1 MAGIQ
6 LSRWCSV
13 FRHDQDAARLSSAHQ
28 DITFHASH
36 SAGGAVTTAKSP
48 RHINLLKIF
57 YALAGLFVFILALQL
72 MKAGARNFAP
82 VLKEMALL
90 QTPLQALGLGWLGA
104 YFVLSGS
111 PVAAAAL
118 GLFNGAAIDAHQTF
132 MMINGSRMGA
142 SFIVLFVGFLYMVRG
157 NESKRSLSMGLLA
170 MLTTWT
176 TYVPVMLL
184 GSYFL
189 TQGTFSALRFSASA
203 ELASFL
209 DAIFDPLVAWIISWA
224 PGLLVFVVGVL
235 TILLAFNLIDRAL
248 PELKLS
254 GSEFGEAPSLLFR
267 PIVMFLIGGAIT
279 AVSMSVSVSISL
291 LVPLSARGYIRR
303 ENVIPYIMGANITTF
318 IDTLV
323 ASLLMNNPASF
334 TIVLVEMLSV
344 SIVSLLIMAF
354 VYRFY
359 ERQILKLANRITAS
373 RRGFS
378 LFMILLVGV
387 PIVLLIV
394 PRLLNTR

>member
-1 MAGIQ
+1 MTTDQ
-6 LSRWCSV
+6 PR
-13 FRHDQDAARLSSAHQ
+13 RH
-28 DITFHASH
+28 SH
-36 SAGGAVTTAKSP
+36 
-48 RHINLLKIF
+48 LLKIA

-72 MKAGARNFAP
+72 MKAGAKELAP
-82 VLKEMALL
+82 TLKNLNLL

-104 YFVLSGS
+104 YLVLSGS

-118 GLFNGAAIDAHQTF
+118 GLFNGGAITELQTF
-132 MMINGSRMGA
+132 MMINGSRMGS

-157 NESKRSLSMGLLA
+157 NESKRSLSIGLLS

-176 TYVPVMLL
+176 TYVPAMLL
-184 GSYFL
+184 GSFL
-189 TQGTFSALRFSASA
+189 LTSGALDNLRFTSSA
-203 ELASFL
+203 ELASFI
-209 DAIFDPLVAWIISWA
+209 DAVFDPIVGWITGWA

-235 TILLAFNLIDRAL
+235 VILLAFNLIDRAL
-248 PELKLS
+248 PELKLT

-279 AVSMSVSVSISL
+279 AVSMSVSVSVSL

-323 ASLLMNNPASF
+323 ASLFMNNPASL

-344 SIVSLLIMAF
+344 SSVSLLIMGLI
-354 VYRFY
+354 YRPY
-359 ERQILKLANRITAS
+359 ERQVLNLANRITAT

-378 LFMILLVGV
+378 LFMILMVGV
-387 PIVLLIV
+387 PIVLLLV
-394 PRLLNTR
+394 PRLFMTR

>member
-1 MAGIQ
+1 VRRTQ
-6 LSRWCSV
+6 L
-13 FRHDQDAARLSSAHQ
+13 FR
-28 DITFHASH
+28 
-36 SAGGAVTTAKSP
+36 GGAVTTTPSP
-48 RHINLLKIF
+48 RHINLLKIA
-57 YALAGLFVFILALQL
+57 YALAGLFLFILALQL
-72 MKAGARNFAP
+72 MKAGARGLAP
-82 VLKEMALL
+82 VLKETALL
-90 QTPLQALGLGWLGA
+90 QTPIQALGLGWLGA

-118 GLFNGAAIDAHQTF
+118 GLFNGGAINAHQTF

-142 SFIVLFVGFLYMVRG
+142 SFIVLFVGFLYMLRG
-157 NESKRSLSMGLLA
+157 HEPKRSMSMGLLA

-189 TQGTFSALRFSASA
+189 LTGTFDSLRFSASA

-209 DAIFDPLVAWIISWA
+209 DAIFDPIVAWITGWA
-224 PGLLVFVVGVL
+224 PGLLVFVVGVG
-235 TILLAFNLIDRAL
+235 TILLAFNLIDHAL
-248 PELKLS
+248 PELKLR
-254 GSEFGEAPSLLFR
+254 GSEYGEAPSLLFR
-267 PIVMFLIGGAIT
+267 PFVMFLIGGAIT

-323 ASLLMNNPASF
+323 ASLFMNNPASF

-344 SIVSLLIMAF
+344 TIVSLLIMIF
-354 VYRFY
+354 IYRFY
-359 ERQILKLANRITAS
+359 ERQILNAANRITVT

-378 LFMILLVGV
+378 LFMILMVGMPIALLV
-387 PIVLLIV
+387 V
-394 PRLLNTR
+394 PRLLLTR

>member
-1 MAGIQ
+1 
-6 LSRWCSV
+6 
-13 FRHDQDAARLSSAHQ
+13 
-28 DITFHASH
+28 
-36 SAGGAVTTAKSP
+36 VTTAAASP
-48 RHINLLKIF
+48 RHLNLLKIA

-72 MKAGARNFAP
+72 MKAGAKELAP
-82 VLKEMALL
+82 TLKNMNLL

-104 YFVLSGS
+104 YLVLSGS

-118 GLFNGAAIDAHQTF
+118 GLFNGGAITELQTF
-132 MMINGSRMGA
+132 MMINGSRMGS

-157 NESKRSLSMGLLA
+157 HESKRSLSIGLLS

-176 TYVPVMLL
+176 TYVPAMLL
-184 GSYFL
+184 GSYLL
-189 TQGTFSALRFSASA
+189 TSGALSNLHFSTSAA
-203 ELASFL
+203 LASFI
-209 DAIFDPLVAWIISWA
+209 DSIFDPIVGWITSWA

-235 TILLAFNLIDRAL
+235 VILLAFNLIDRAL

-279 AVSMSVSVSISL
+279 AVSMSVSVSVSL

-323 ASLLMNNPASF
+323 ASLFMNNPASF

-344 SIVSLLIMAF
+344 SIVSLIIMLLM
-354 VYRFY
+354 YRPY
-359 ERQILKLANRITAS
+359 ERQILNLANRVTAT

-378 LFMILLVGV
+378 LFMVLLVGF
-387 PIVLLIV
+387 PIVLLLA
-394 PRLLNTR
+394 PLLLMAR

>member
-1 MAGIQ
+1 VTTPQPPRRIQ
-6 LSRWCSV
+6 LIKIV
-13 FRHDQDAARLSSAHQ
+13 F
-28 DITFHASH
+28 
-36 SAGGAVTTAKSP
+36 
-48 RHINLLKIF
+48 
-57 YALAGLFVFILALQL
+57 ALAGLLVFILALQL
-72 MKAGARNFAP
+72 MKAGALDLAP
-82 VLKEMALL
+82 VLKETALL
-90 QTPLQALGLGWLGA
+90 QTPVQALGLGWLGA

-118 GLFNGAAIDAHQTF
+118 GLFTGGAISAHQTF

-157 NESKRSLSMGLLA
+157 HESKRSLSMGLLA

-184 GSYFL
+184 GTYFL
-189 TQGTFSALRFSASA
+189 TQGTFNDLRLTASA

-209 DAIFDPLVAWIISWA
+209 DAIFDPIVTWITSWA

-235 TILLAFNLIDRAL
+235 VILLAFNLIDRAL
-248 PELKLS
+248 PELKLA

-267 PIVMFLIGGAIT
+267 PIVMFLIGGAVT
-279 AVSMSVSVSISL
+279 AVSMSVSVSIGL

-323 ASLLMNNPASF
+323 ASLFMNNPASF

-344 SIVSLLIMAF
+344 TIVSLLIMAF
-354 VYRFY
+354 IYRPY
-359 ERQILKLANRITAS
+359 ERHVLNIANRITAT

-378 LFMILLVGV
+378 LFMLLMVGV
-387 PIVLLIV
+387 PLLLLLV
-394 PRLLNTR
+394 PRLFIMR